1 MTVDEPNEILRGNP
15 SEEEF
20 HNAMK
25 EYLPSQAEQSPT
37 KDLNHQTSWMK
48 AIGVGVAIVGGALVV
63 VVGSSPVSVAGC
75 AVVVV
80 GGVIGITGHVMGL
93 AGREEIEDP

>member
-1 MTVDEPNEILRGNP
+1 MLFTRSSPEPFGVYTRFVKWVYQNGCDLEGVEKAIPPPPYSLLKAMTVDEPNEILRGNP

-37 KDLNHQTSWMK
+37 KDLIH
-48 AIGVGVAIVGGALVV
+48 
-63 VVGSSPVSVAGC
+63 
-75 AVVVV
+75 
-80 GGVIGITGHVMGL
+80 
-93 AGREEIEDP
+93 